1 MALGARRLLRLTI
14 ATEMALE
21 GATGPVPPLW
31 QVALLGPRLGARDD
45 TSCFDGGSDSGDIES
60 GPAGSGRVEP
70 DGVARRG
77 RAAAAAGDREPA
89 A

>member
-1 MALGARRLLRLTI
+1 
-14 ATEMALE
+14 MALE

-45 TSCFDGGSDSGDIES
+45 TSCLDGGSGSNGTES
-60 GPAGSGRVEP
+60 VPAGSGRVESGRVEP
-70 DGVARRG
+70 GGVPGRG